1 MDEWTHKRLDEC
13 RLVGGVRP
21 SPNDGECHLVNGVRP
36 SPHDGRV
43 DSINVVCRHV
53 GGVRPSPHAGVL
65 NFYVVTDV
73 TVNSR
78 DDSFLK
84 RLT

>member
-1 MDEWTHKRLDEC
+1 MCHHD
-13 RLVGGVRP
+13 VGGI
-21 SPNDGECHLVNGVRP
+21 RP
-36 SPHDGRV
+36 SPHDGRAETFMLCG
-43 DSINVVCRHV
+43 DRPSSINVVCRHV